1 MSNTSY
7 ILNQKINNIRS
18 FIDNTSDIEE
28 QVSLRSDLQ
37 ANDFNIEGATVI
49 QTQFVET
56 NSINSTENNQSLAVL
71 ADCDFQSTSKID
83 NTSSISSNGYTGK
96 SSELVNIFVNSGI
109 TDLEGATYQWGQ
121 RYTPSFTP
129 TFPHSWGISLNNI
142 CLNCKV
148 NSYIALRVIPTSN
161 ASTSSYLRRELNT
174 VNTPI
179 KIEHS
184 DLIRL
189 NSIKFKANSSISVKI
204 EGCRLLNDAVN
215 NTYGKTKLV
224 LRIFGT
230 DIGDGEVYNEIS
242 AFLDDEID
250 AVNTDYSVEIYGM
263 AQFSCTANAWLYE
276 NGLF

>member
-18 FIDNTSDIEE
+18 FIDNNSDIEE

-37 ANDFNIEGATVI
+37 ANDFNIEGVTVI
-49 QTQFVET
+49 QSQFVET

-83 NTSSISSNGYTGK
+83 NTASVSSNGYTGK

-109 TDLEGATYQWGQ
+109 SDLEGATYQWGQ
-121 RYTPSFTP
+121 RYTPFKP

-179 KIEHS
+179 KIENS

-189 NSIKFKANSSISVKI
+189 NFIKFKANSSISVKI
-204 EGCRLLNDAVN
+204 EGVRLLNDTIN
-215 NTYGKTKLV
+215 TTYGKTKLNIRV
-224 LRIFGT
+224 WGT
-230 DIGDGEVYNEIS
+230 DMENTEVCNEIF
-242 AFLDDEID
+242 AYLDDEID

-276 NGLF
+276 NGFF